1 MGQQWEFPAFFIYDW
16 AKLEQCEQGEALKS
30 VGYAFIKNKNMLWP
44 ASVCLIAV
52 LLTIVIIN
60 TVVGLLVY
68 YFDPAQS
75 IYWHVLSPYLIA
87 LVGSIMVVS
96 VLYEF
101 YVFRAGGY
109 SLARQMGARRLS
121 LIESVPEESVALKI
135 AEQLADTFLI
145 EPPAVYVLP
154 DEVGVNALTAG
165 FNPGNTAIILTW
177 GALQNLDEIELY
189 GLLSHEFNKI
199 LSGEA
204 AENTRLKILY
214 SSLTTF
220 SQWGSKIAKRGF
232 YRNGMPAEN
241 KFETLF
247 VGIGAVIWLIGSLG
261 VLITRFIKYIS
272 LGGRTF
278 KNDQKTRR
286 LIQNDANVQTLLRIY
301 VHHSGSQIHS
311 EYAESISHMC
321 FANSLSQ
328 QNWLNIHP
336 SIEQRIYEMNPSLIQ
351 DLQLENLK
359 KLQNQPL
366 FSLFRSLEEMAV
378 TSAASWSSP
387 QPLPLLRLS
396 PISFAIKDAVKP
408 LNPENRANTPRP
420 ELIERALQTA
430 TGSREVMVAILMI
443 RQYREFIPT
452 DAEVSRA
459 IVDSLLNLDG
469 RVHISIFQ
477 QACKNIGGMPT
488 TVARQFVMKLARIIQ
503 EDGEIGLLDA
513 LLLECVKYELNLLPV
528 HTPTALE
535 EVKPQIVRL
544 IDALLHVQQIN
555 SDNQLDVRERILKRI
570 LTQKEL
576 EMYTEISDEPI
587 DLAEILNDISGLLLR
602 DRLSI
607 LGIAEI
613 CLWND
618 RIITQDEFDVMEL
631 LYWRLG
637 FEVDEIVDQMQ
648 KKNSIMI
655 I

>member
-1 MGQQWEFPAFFIYDW
+1 M
-16 AKLEQCEQGEALKS
+16 KS

-52 LLTIVIIN
+52 LLTIAIIN

-378 TSAASWSSP
+378 TSTASWSSP

-513 LLLECVKYELNLLPV
+513 LLLECVKYELNLLPL

>member
-1 MGQQWEFPAFFIYDW
+1 MRN
-16 AKLEQCEQGEALKS
+16 
-30 VGYAFIKNKNMLWP
+30 VGYDFIKNKNIVLP
-44 ASVCLIAV
+44 VSFCLIAV
-52 LLTIVIIN
+52 LLTIFIIN
-60 TVVGLLVY
+60 TVVGLFVFY
-68 YFDPAQS
+68 VDSTQS
-75 IYWHVLSPYLIA
+75 IFWHMLSPYLIA
-87 LVGSIMVVS
+87 LLLCVMLIS
-96 VLYEF
+96 VIYEF
-101 YVFRAGGY
+101 YLFRNGGY
-109 SLARQMGARRLS
+109 SLAKQMGARRLS
-121 LIESVPEESVALKI
+121 PMESIPEESVALQI
-135 AEQLADTFLI
+135 TQQLADTFLI

-154 DEVGVNALTAG
+154 DEVGVNTLTAG
-165 FNPGNTAIILTW
+165 FSPRDTAIILTW
-177 GALQNLDEIELY
+177 GAVQTLDKVELY

-199 LSGEA
+199 LSGET

-220 SQWGSKIAKRGF
+220 SQWGSKIAKSGF
-232 YRNGMPAEN
+232 YRTDIRREN
-241 KFETLF
+241 KFETF
-247 VGIGAVIWLIGSLG
+247 YVAIGAVIWLIGSLG

-286 LIQNDANVQTLLRIY
+286 LIQNDANIQTLLRIH
-301 VHHSGSQIHS
+301 VHHSGSQIYS

-321 FANSLSQ
+321 FANSLSP

-336 SIEQRIYEMNPSLIQ
+336 NINQRIYELNPALIQ

-359 KLQNQPL
+359 KLKNQPL
-366 FSLFRSLEEMAV
+366 FSLFRSLEEVVPETAM
-378 TSAASWSSP
+378 SWSSP

-396 PISFAIKDAVKP
+396 PISFAIKDAIKP
-408 LNPENRANTPRP
+408 LNPELRLSMPRP
-420 ELIERALQTA
+420 ELLERALQTA

-452 DAEVSRA
+452 EAEVSRA

-488 TVARQFVMKLARIIQ
+488 TVARQFLMKLARIIQ

-513 LLLECVKYELNLLPV
+513 LLLECVKYELNLLPA
-528 HTPTALE
+528 HIPTALD

-555 SDNQLDVRERILKRI
+555 SGNQLEVRERILNRI
-570 LTQKEL
+570 LSAREL
-576 EMYTEISDEPI
+576 DLYNEISDEPI

-602 DRLSI
+602 ERLGI
-607 LGIAEI
+607 LGIAEA
-613 CLWND
+613 CLWSD
-618 RIITQDEFDVMEL
+618 RIVTQDELDVMEL

-637 FEVDEIVDQMQ
+637 FEAEQIIQQML
-648 KKNSIMI
+648 KKNSLTIM
-655 I
+655 

>member
-1 MGQQWEFPAFFIYDW
+1 
-16 AKLEQCEQGEALKS
+16 
-30 VGYAFIKNKNMLWP
+30 MLWP

-378 TSAASWSSP
+378 TSTASWSSP

-513 LLLECVKYELNLLPV
+513 LLLECVKYELNLLPL

>member
-1 MGQQWEFPAFFIYDW
+1 M
-16 AKLEQCEQGEALKS
+16 KS

-52 LLTIVIIN
+52 LLTIAIIN

-378 TSAASWSSP
+378 TSAAAWSSP

-602 DRLSI
+602 DRLRI

>member
-1 MGQQWEFPAFFIYDW
+1 
-16 AKLEQCEQGEALKS
+16 LKS

-52 LLTIVIIN
+52 LLTIAIIN

-247 VGIGAVIWLIGSLG
+247 VVIGAVIWLIGSLG

-513 LLLECVKYELNLLPV
+513 LLLECVKYELNLLPL

>member
-1 MGQQWEFPAFFIYDW
+1 M
-16 AKLEQCEQGEALKS
+16 KS

-52 LLTIVIIN
+52 LLTIAIIN

-247 VGIGAVIWLIGSLG
+247 VGISAVIWLIGSLG

-378 TSAASWSSP
+378 TSTASWSSP